1 MCACGKKILYEAKK
15 LVCYVNVKADDENQ
29 QDDQEEIGNKS
40 NMNGKLIH

>member
-1 MCACGKKILYEAKK
+1 MMM
-15 LVCYVNVKADDENQ
+15 VKADNENQ